1 MLPDMPT
8 VKQWRAIL
16 STEKECRTHFARQIE
31 EGRIGGWKFARADF
45 PNLKDDNVMATRK
58 FTPEELRAITRLAKQ
73 WGKIVVRH
81 AFGDQ
86 GPGLDVDLA
95 QMEEVAYAAAQGL
108 TAGALEEAT
117 AQQGEKLAEQQPCP
131 QCHTLCPVTPEERPI
146 QAKGGGFQLRE
157 PKCYCP
163 TCRRDF
169 FPSASAP
176 QARRARLQSDDLAQ
190 DSVRNR

>member
-1 MLPDMPT
+1 L
-8 VKQWRAIL
+8 
-16 STEKECRTHFARQIE
+16 
-31 EGRIGGWKFARADF
+31 KFAL
-45 PNLKDDNVMATRK
+45 PNLSNVKDDNVMATRK
-58 FTPEELRAITRLAKQ
+58 FTPEELQAIARLAKQ

-81 AFGDQ
+81 AFGEQ

-95 QMEEVAYAAAQGL
+95 QMEEMAYAAAQGL

-117 AQQGEKLAEQQPCP
+117 SRQGQQLGEQQPCP
-131 QCHTLCPVTPEERPI
+131 QCQRLCPVTPEERPI
-146 QAKGGGFQLRE
+146 QAKGGTFQLRE

-176 QARRARLQSDDLAQ
+176 EARCARLQSDDLAQ
-190 DSVRNR
+190 DSVRDR